1 MAAGSTYTPL
11 ATTTL
16 GSAQTNVVFSS
27 IAGTYTD
34 LVVVF
39 NGSITTGFDA
49 IGLRFNGDTGSNY
62 SRTFLAGNGSAA
74 SSGRDSNVTSIQ
86 IGIMGTDNSNDI
98 FQIFNYANTTTY
110 KTALAR
116 GNSASNATR
125 AGVGLWRNTAAITEV
140 SLTAGSSTFISGSTF
155 TLYGIAAA

>member
-1 MAAGSTYTPL
+1 MAAGSTYTPI

-34 LVVVF
+34 LVIVF

-98 FQIFNYANTTTY
+98 FQIFKYANTTTY

-116 GNSASNATR
+116 GNSASNSTR